1 MFFNWNQK
9 SCVADYSALSSRLF
23 FYNFVKFQNSL
34 SAPMYTVP
42 NSLLLLNVQLPFLT
56 VCIFMLLPPAEVAGK
71 IPHYTVLYRIC
82 ACHHCTLPSTVYSRS
97 CLSFPFKKMLL
108 VNITT
113 GSDCCLWLPSLD
125 PTAVFEYHHWIQ
137 LLFVNTTTGS
147 N

>member
-1 MFFNWNQK
+1 MVELTPLYGTNVIWKHSSYKYVHWEKICFLIGTKNH
-9 SCVADYSALSSRLF
+9 ALLTIYSALSSRLF

-113 GSDCCLWLPSLD
+113 GSDCCL
-125 PTAVFEYHHWIQ
+125 
-137 LLFVNTTTGS
+137 
-147 N
+147 